1 MFLEQ
6 KESESS
12 EQKESE
18 SSEQKEFMFPR
29 KLRTISNG
37 IGFSIPDEIVDLMDD
52 KPRGK
57 TWNIILRE
65 A

>member
-1 MFLEQ
+1 M
-6 KESESS
+6 
-12 EQKESE
+12 